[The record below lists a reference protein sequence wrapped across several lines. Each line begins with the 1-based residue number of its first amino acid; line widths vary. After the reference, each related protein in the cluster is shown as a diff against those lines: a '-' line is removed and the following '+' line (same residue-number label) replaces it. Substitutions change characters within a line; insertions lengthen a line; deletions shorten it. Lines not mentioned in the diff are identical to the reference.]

1 MDGSTNAS
9 SARVDG
15 RHNFTSGT
23 HNSYVPQVA
32 VSTSDIDFKW
42 SISPQLPMAVLSTAA
57 AVEAAAPAAATAE
70 DEAASHYGI
79 MLARMAGL
87 PPTITSAALDVARQ
101 LDSKQRQRQLQQ
113 GSDSS
118 MQQLQ
123 QVYSLVHKLGC
134 VAREA
139 AAGGLLG
146 VDAAGQPS
154 GDAVPYG
161 LGSDHT
167 GPALGSAGDDSG
179 AAHAGMSMC
188 RQLMQELKSKAE
200 QLLLDAARDMV
211 CC

>member
-1 MDGSTNAS
+1 ML
-9 SARVDG
+9 
-15 RHNFTSGT
+15 
-23 HNSYVPQVA
+23 YVLQVA
-32 VSTSDIDFKW
+32 VSSSDIDFKW

-57 AVEAAAPAAATAE
+57 AATGEAPAPAAAE
-70 DEAASHYGI
+70 SEAASHYGI

-87 PPTITSAALDVARQ
+87 PPAITGAALDVARQ
-101 LDSKQRQRQLQQ
+101 LDSKQRQQQLQQ

-123 QVYSLVHKLGC
+123 HVYSLVHKLGC

-139 AAGGLLG
+139 AAGGLLA

-154 GDAVPYG
+154 GDAVSQV
-161 LGSDHT
+161 LGSDH
-167 GPALGSAGDDSG
+167 PG
-179 AAHAGMSMC
+179 AALSPAGNDSRAADAGLLMC

-200 QLLLDAARDMV
+200 KLLLEAAGDMV